1 MIPHPLQNSFTSPQ
15 EPPQARRSCSWA
27 AMALGLSL
35 LSACGG
41 GGGGGS
47 TPSASSGVLLTA
59 GAVTGFGSV
68 VVDGTEIEDAQA
80 KVLRE
85 NADGSL
91 SSDLVQLGQ
100 RVRVKHDERGQASQ
114 ITVDAA
120 LIGVVSAIDSTA
132 GTLRVAAQNVS
143 INGSSALGPVT
154 VFGGGYADLSSVS
167 AGDLVEIH
175 GTPVYSPSNTSY
187 TVQATRVAK
196 APAAGAK
203 LQISGKISGY
213 ASTAGGASFT
223 LNGLTVQVSAS
234 SALRPAGSTLA
245 DGLQVTAF
253 SSLPLGGSTLT
264 ASHIRVD
271 RNQDSAN
278 VGAKA
283 QLSGVATG
291 YDATANTLVLGSTLI
306 KLADATI
313 TDLKGKQSTVQNGA
327 YVLVGGSVNSD
338 GSVTAGTV
346 KVRTADTT
354 AALAQVLLIGPV
366 TDFVDAG
373 SFVVRGV
380 PVDASNI
387 SWATACPGVSPAAD
401 VLVKVQA
408 QQQAATNVVQAL
420 SLSCTPTVSTQ
431 VIRSQ
436 EGAASAV
443 DLTAK
448 TFTLTLDNNSTRTVQ
463 WNEAT
468 SFLGMVAPGSTDTV
482 GGKSVYVDGYLSG
495 STLVARVVRLD
506 DDSAQAPKVDGERFR
521 KPRSGPAPQSAWT
534 EYRKKAKEATTGQ

>member
-1 MIPHPLQNSFTSPQ
+1 MIPHPQQISFTSPQ
-15 EPPQARRSCSWA
+15 EPPLSRRSCSWA

-41 GGGGGS
+41 GGGGDGS
-47 TPSASSGVLLTA
+47 TPSASSSVLLTA

-154 VFGGGYADLSSVS
+154 VFGGGYADLSNVS

-175 GTPVYSPSNTSY
+175 GTPVYSTNNTSY
-187 TVQATRVAK
+187 TVQATRIAK
-196 APAAGAK
+196 APAGAK

-213 ASTAGGASFT
+213 ASAAGGASFT
-223 LNGLTVQVSAS
+223 LNGLTVQLPAS
-234 SALRPAGSTLA
+234 TPLRPAGSTLA

-253 SSLPLGGSTLT
+253 SSSLPLGASTLT

-271 RNQDSAN
+271 RNQDSAS

-291 YDATANTLVLGSTLI
+291 YDAAANTLVLGNTLI
-306 KLADATI
+306 KLAGATV

-338 GSVTAGTV
+338 GSVSAGTV

-366 TDFVDAG
+366 TDYVDAG

-387 SWATACPGVSPAAD
+387 NWATACPGVSAAAD

-408 QQQAATNVVQAL
+408 LQQAATNVVQAQ
-420 SLSCTPTVSTQ
+420 SLSCTPTVTTQ

-448 TFTLTLDNNSTRTVQ
+448 TFTLTLNNSPRTVQ

-468 SFLGMVAPGSTDTV
+468 SFLGLVAPGSTDTV

-521 KPRSGPAPQSAWT
+521 KPRNGPAPQGAWT
-534 EYRKKAKEATTGQ
+534 EYRNKAK